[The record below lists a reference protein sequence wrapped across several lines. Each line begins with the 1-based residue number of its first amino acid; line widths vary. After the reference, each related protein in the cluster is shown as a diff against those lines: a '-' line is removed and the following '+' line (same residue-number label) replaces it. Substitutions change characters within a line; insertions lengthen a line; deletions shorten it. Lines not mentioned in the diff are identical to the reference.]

1 MLNVW
6 HNAQYIG
13 FVWLFNNNRFKDGV
27 DPKARFLSTISQT
40 RNWWLYFPICVAIST
55 LLYKL
60 VEPSLVVLIALAG
73 LPAMP
78 MIVLYMTVNF
88 HHYIVDSV
96 IWKVRKKPL
105 QQTLGI
111 A

>member
-1 MLNVW
+1 MK
-6 HNAQYIG
+6 HNY
-13 FVWLFNNNRFKDGV
+13 
-27 DPKARFLSTISQT
+27 
-40 RNWWLYFPICVAIST
+40 
-55 LLYKL
+55 LLAA
-60 VEPSLVVLIALAG
+60 LIALVG
-73 LPAMP
+73 LPAAP
-78 MIVLYMTVNF
+78 MIVMYMTINF